1 MIIYVWKKLP
11 LEVYSPLIKFLKE
24 LSINKIIIFEANQ
37 LPIDLVP
44 FIVVRGPQLETNNL
58 LYKLIERQRL
68 ISHNLIIKTAIEL
81 VVNYYDILFKVCDDK
96 TRCCEVLN
104 SSNKLL

>member
-96 TRCCEVLN
+96 ARSCEVLN